1 MEKIPYLIFQQHDSF
16 YGVEALAVQEIFL
29 LPELTP
35 IAESPDDIVGAI
47 NVRGEFL
54 SVMDLN
60 LRFGYQS
67 DDYMITD
74 SVIIIS
80 AEDSQIGII
89 VNEVQE
95 VLMIEE
101 NAIKSKLSYRRELPT
116 KSHHFIRGILQID
129 DGLVM
134 VLDPKNLIQYS
145 QEEEEEDLR
154 KSSRLARQEK
164 PQSFSDLED
173 VVDVLEEK
181 VARPKKFLEHP
192 VFCPNATPEAKIIF
206 RERATNLRRQ
216 EENQDFIRSKIPLAV
231 IALNGEFLGLNLD
244 LVREFTDV
252 RKVTAIPCTPPHIVG
267 NMNLRGEILTLVDIR
282 NALNMQMGNMESLGK
297 AIVVEVSDIVAGIV
311 VDEVLDVM
319 YLNPLDITPVP
330 TAIHYTNDEY
340 LRGTAPYR
348 DKMMSILDLQ
358 KMMAKGA
365 LIVDEEV

>member
-1 MEKIPYLIFQQHDSF
+1 MEKIPYLIFKQHDSF
-16 YGVEALAVQEIFL
+16 YGVEAFAVQEIFL

-35 IAESPDDIVGAI
+35 IAESPDEIVGAI

-60 LRFGYQS
+60 LRFGSQS
-67 DDYMITD
+67 DDFMITD
-74 SVIIIS
+74 SVITIS

-89 VNEVQE
+89 VNEVKE

-101 NAIKSKLSYRRELPT
+101 NAIKSKLSYKRELPT

-129 DGLVM
+129 EGLVM
-134 VLDPKNLIQYS
+134 LLDPKILIQYS
-145 QEEEEEDLR
+145 QEEEDLR
-154 KSSRLARQEK
+154 KTSRRARQEN
-164 PQSFSDLED
+164 PQIFSDLEEID
-173 VVDVLEEK
+173 LLEEK
-181 VARPKKFLEHP
+181 VASPKKFLEHP
-192 VFCPNATPEAKIIF
+192 VFCPKATPEEKIIF
-206 RERATNLRRQ
+206 RERAKNLRKQ
-216 EENQDFIRSKIPLAV
+216 DENQDFLRSKMPLAV
-231 IALNGEFLGLNLD
+231 IALNGEVLGLNLD
-244 LVREFTDV
+244 LVREFTDI

-282 NALNMQMGNMESLGK
+282 NALNMPMGNMESLGK

-358 KMMAKGA
+358 KMMTKGA

>member
-1 MEKIPYLIFQQHDSF
+1 MEKIPYLIFKQHDSF

-35 IAESPDDIVGAI
+35 IAESPDEIVGAI

-74 SVIIIS
+74 SVITIS
-80 AEDSQIGII
+80 AEDSHIGII
-89 VNEVQE
+89 VNEVKE

-101 NAIKSKLSYRRELPT
+101 NTIKSTLSYKREWPT

-134 VLDPKNLIQYS
+134 ILDPKILIKYS
-145 QEEEEEDLR
+145 QEEEDLSKNLR
-154 KSSRLARQEK
+154 RARTENL
-164 PQSFSDLED
+164 PNFSDFED
-173 VVDVLEEK
+173 IDLLEEK
-181 VARPKKFLEHP
+181 VTIPKKFLEHP
-192 VFCPNATPEAKIIF
+192 VFCPHATPEEKIIF
-206 RERATNLRRQ
+206 RERATNLRKQ

-231 IALNGEFLGLNLD
+231 IALNGEFLGFNLD

-282 NALNMQMGNMESLGK
+282 NSLNMPMGNMESLGK

-319 YLNPLDITPVP
+319 YLNPLDISPVP

-340 LRGTAPYR
+340 LRGTAPYG

-358 KMMAKGA
+358 KMMTKGA

>member
-1 MEKIPYLIFQQHDSF
+1 MEKIPYLIFKQHDSF
-16 YGVEALAVQEIFL
+16 YGVEALVVQEIFL
-29 LPELTP
+29 LPELTT

-47 NVRGEFL
+47 NVRGEII

-74 SVIIIS
+74 SVIILS

-89 VNEVQE
+89 VNQVQE

-101 NAIKSKLSYRRELPT
+101 NTIKSKLSYKREFPN

-129 DGLVM
+129 EGLVM
-134 VLDPKNLIQYS
+134 LLEPQNLIKYS
-145 QEEEEEDLR
+145 QKEEEQLS
-154 KSSRLARQEK
+154 KSSKILIPEN
-164 PQSFSDLED
+164 PQIFSDLEEID
-173 VVDVLEEK
+173 IGEEK
-181 VARPKKFLEHP
+181 FASPKKFLEHP
-192 VFCPNATPEAKIIF
+192 VFCPKATPEEKIIF
-206 RERATNLRRQ
+206 RERAKNLRKQ
-216 EENQDFIRSKIPLAV
+216 DENQDFIRSKIPLAV
-231 IALNGEFLGLNLD
+231 IALNGEVLGLNLD
-244 LVREFTDV
+244 LVREFTDI
-252 RKVTAIPCTPPHIVG
+252 RKVTAIPCTPHHIVG

-282 NALNMQMGNMESLGK
+282 NALNMPMGNMESLGK

-358 KMMAKGA
+358 KMMTKGT